1 MKLIDKLKFP
11 DDINSLDFA
20 KLDELSQEIREFLIE
35 SVSKTGG
42 HLSSN
47 LGVCDLTLSLF
58 KAFDFNK
65 DKVIFDV
72 GHQSYVYKILT
83 GRKDDFVNLRKYG
96 GLSGFPKTNE
106 SKFDFFNTGH
116 SSTSIS
122 AGLGMARA
130 RDIKGEKYNII
141 SVIGDGA
148 LTGGMSF
155 EALNDLGFRKTKMIV
170 ILNDNGMSIAKNVGG
185 LSKYLNY
192 LRIKPSY
199 SRLKNNIHASLE
211 TTDFGKNVADRIS
224 KLKDRVKK
232 IVIPSMLFEDMGLKY
247 IGPIDGHNIKEM
259 TEIFK
264 NVKEIDEPCI
274 IHVVTKKG
282 RGYQFAEE
290 SPGKFHGIKPFD
302 LESGEVKKSLNRTF
316 SKAFGKSIID
326 IAKKN
331 KKVVAVTA
339 AMPDGTGLKEFSQ
352 IFKNRFFD
360 VGIAEQHA
368 VTLSAGMAISGLV
381 PVAAI
386 YSTFLQRAYDQILH
400 DVCLQNL
407 HVVFAIDRAGIV
419 GEDGETHQGIMDVSF
434 LYSMPNMTIIE
445 PKCTDEVK
453 NALNYA
459 VNEFKGPIVVRYPK
473 GGDSVLDLKPIKKFD
488 YGKWEVINEGED
500 VCIIASGRMLQNA
513 LIAKDS
519 IENEKVNP
527 MIVNASFIK
536 PIDTMLLDKI
546 AKKNFNILILED
558 NMISGGLGT
567 NIVQY
572 INSNGNNNKIVLRG
586 YNDFVPQ
593 GNVNILYKIYGLDCD
608 SIKQDIINLY
618 KNKRRV

>member
-11 DDINSLDFA
+11 EDIDSLSFEELN
-20 KLDELSQEIREFLIE
+20 KLSQEIREFLIE

-47 LGVCDLTLSLF
+47 LGVCDLTLSLI

-65 DKVIFDV
+65 DKIVFDV

-96 GLSGFPKTNE
+96 GLSGFPKTSE
-106 SKFDFFNTGH
+106 SRFDFFDTGH

-122 AGLGMARA
+122 AALGMARA
-130 RDIKGEKYNII
+130 RDLRHQKYNII

-148 LTGGMSF
+148 LTGGMAF

-170 ILNDNGMSIAKNVGG
+170 VLNDNGMSISKNVGG

-192 LRIKPSY
+192 LRVKPSY

-224 KLKDRVKK
+224 RLKDTVKK

-247 IGPIDGHNIKEM
+247 IGPIDGHNIKEL
-259 TEIFK
+259 TEIFT
-264 NVKEIDEPCI
+264 NIKEIDEPCI
-274 IHVVTKKG
+274 VHVVTKKG

-290 SPGKFHGIKPFD
+290 SPGKFHGIRPFD
-302 LESGEVKKSLNRTF
+302 LESGEVNESLDKTF
-316 SKAFGKSIID
+316 SKAFGKSIIN
-326 IAKKN
+326 IAKDN

-339 AMPDGTGLKEFSQ
+339 AMPDGTGLKDFSK
-352 IFKNRFFD
+352 IFKDRFYD

-368 VTLSAGMAISGLV
+368 VTLSAGMAISGLT
-381 PVAAI
+381 PVTAI

-407 HVVFAIDRAGIV
+407 HVVFAVDRAGIV

-434 LYSMPNMTIIE
+434 LSSMPNMTIIE
-445 PKCTDEVK
+445 PKCTDEVES
-453 NALNYA
+453 ALKYA
-459 VNEFKGPIVVRYPK
+459 VNEFNGPIAVRYPK
-473 GGDSVLDLKPIKKFD
+473 GGDSAVNLKPIDKFK
-488 YGKWEVINEGED
+488 YGKWEVIKKGKK
-500 VCIIASGRMLQNA
+500 VCVIASGRMLQHAVNA
-513 LIAKDS
+513 ADQL
-519 IENEKVNP
+519 ENDDIYP

-536 PIDTMLLDKI
+536 PIDTDLLDQI
-546 AKKNFNILILED
+546 AEKDLDILVLED
-558 NMISGGLGT
+558 NMISGGLGV
-567 NIVQY
+567 NIIQY
-572 INSNGNNNKIVLRG
+572 MNGKNNNNKIILKG
-586 YNDFVPQ
+586 YSDFVPQ
-593 GNVNILYKIYGLDCD
+593 GSVSILYKINGLDCL
-608 SIKQDIINLY
+608 SIKQDIINMY
-618 KNKRRV
+618 RK